1 MKIALII
8 LIVLAVVAVGCG
20 MKISSTYNQ
29 LVAERNTIERNWHD
43 VDVMLERRADL
54 IPNLVET
61 VKGYAQHESGAI
73 QAVANARAA
82 LVGART
88 PADRMSANTQ
98 LDGALGRLLVVVENY
113 PNLKAD
119 EQFRNLQ
126 FELAGAENRIAQE
139 RRRYNEAVQRFNTD
153 LELFPN
159 NLFAGMLGFSKHSS
173 YFTAEAG
180 AREVPKVKF

>member
-1 MKIALII
+1 
-8 LIVLAVVAVGCG
+8 
-20 MKISSTYNQ
+20 
-29 LVAERNTIERNWHD
+29 
-43 VDVMLERRADL
+43 
-54 IPNLVET
+54 
-61 VKGYAQHESGAI
+61 
-73 QAVANARAA
+73 
-82 LVGART
+82 
-88 PADRMSANTQ
+88 
-98 LDGALGRLLVVVENY
+98 VVENY